1 MIYLNQYKF
10 FIKDLKS
17 KRKYFILSF
26 IISFIFLLI
35 DFNKLNLLAA
45 FDITIIPQVGVVSDA
60 FRSGDFSFKIILLF
74 GMHLIQLGAVLSGV
88 TYVIMN
94 VYSGLQYIMGS
105 TMGDKSAGTNSLIN
119 AFFGFILTVSS
130 WVIVDI
136 FLSFLA
142 N

>member
-1 MIYLNQYKF
+1 MIYLNYYKF
-10 FIKDLKS
+10 FIEDIKK
-17 KRKYFILSF
+17 KKNIFTISF
-26 IISFIFLLI
+26 IVSFIFLLI
-35 DFNKLNLLAA
+35 DFNNFSLLAA
-45 FDITIIPQVGVVSDA
+45 FDITIIPQVGEVARA
-60 FRSGDFSFKIILLF
+60 FKSGDFDFETILLF

-94 VYSGLQYIMGS
+94 VYSGLQYILGS
-105 TMGDKSAGTNSLIN
+105 TIGDKSAGTNSLIN

-142 N
+142 K